1 MASCLRPPVWRPLC
15 AVRRP
20 PPPFPPLS
28 RRLHAAR
35 LTPRPPS
42 PPPRWAARLEPLRES
57 VGEKS
62 LWRTRC
68 AHRARAAAARLN
80 GLCHHRNLPFKLNDS
95 PETSPF
101 FVCALAL
108 GTPAPSTHAPS
119 FPPAPRLLTPI
130 PAPSPQ
136 MATGSP

>member
-20 PPPFPPLS
+20 PPPLPPLS
-28 RRLHAAR
+28 RRLHAR

-108 GTPAPSTHAPS
+108 GTPPPTPPPRSSLRHAPH
-119 FPPAPRLLTPI
+119 PRPLPMQT
-130 PAPSPQ
+130 
-136 MATGSP
+136 ATGSP